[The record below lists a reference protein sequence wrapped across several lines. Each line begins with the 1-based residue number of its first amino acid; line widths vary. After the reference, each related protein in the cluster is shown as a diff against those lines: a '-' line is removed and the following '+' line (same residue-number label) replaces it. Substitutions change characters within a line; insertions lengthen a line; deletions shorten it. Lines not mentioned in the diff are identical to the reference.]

1 MVAIDFRSWKITLN
15 PVEHHSE
22 PDGAAL
28 SLLRSKEATWR
39 FALDVRVQAN
49 DLECRIPAV
58 ERARSEERG
67 GRVQFI
73 PYRFEFSNKLT
84 KQHKLMLAFDAF
96 VPSDAIGR
104 DIRLG
109 MLCPIFHLPSLSTL
123 LPNLP

>member
-1 MVAIDFRSWKITLN
+1 MDLLLVRL
-15 PVEHHSE
+15 
-22 PDGAAL
+22 AL
-28 SLLRSKEATWR
+28 HG
-39 FALDVRVQAN
+39 V
-49 DLECRIPAV
+49 PAQ
-58 ERARSEERG
+58 RG